1 VRRWNTIPCTAV
13 APCHAAF
20 CPVLIISGFAEA
32 EGIAPDIARL
42 TKPFR
47 QADLATMLANV
58 IARATMDLDDTVA
71 DRGKVPAH

>member
-1 VRRWNTIPCTAV
+1 
-13 APCHAAF
+13 
-20 CPVLIISGFAEA
+20 VLIISGFAEA